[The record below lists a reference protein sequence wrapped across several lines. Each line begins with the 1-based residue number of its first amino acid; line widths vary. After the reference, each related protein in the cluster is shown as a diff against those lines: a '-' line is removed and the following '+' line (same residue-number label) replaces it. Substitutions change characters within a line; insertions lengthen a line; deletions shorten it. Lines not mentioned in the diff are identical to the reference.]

1 MYWYR
6 IGDNPQINSLSEIVV
21 IDTETTGLKWTDET
35 IGVAFAWYESDEI
48 KSCYFSSQAGLF
60 YEDIWEHTKLEGF
73 LRDLFEHKSVIG
85 HYFSFDARVLFRTF
99 GMIPKRSYDTWHMA
113 KSIGWAESYSLV
125 NCLSR
130 IGIKDPAWEAT
141 KSRRGSLKSA
151 PVSDVAEYA
160 SKDAVYTMIL
170 FDSLIDDYRSL
181 GLEQKDLDFSYLT
194 YSMMSRGFP
203 INEELLDHRLETETA
218 RSAKIKEELRRD
230 IGLANVNSPIQIR
243 SALRKI
249 GIMVPNTTADTLSE
263 YAVNE
268 HVSKIISVT
277 QLESN
282 INSRLTVF
290 KEYSRNGRLHA
301 EWHPF
306 GTASYRM
313 VAKDP
318 NLMAQPLK
326 ARGTRD
332 YAPLAELFVPEDKY
346 LLQLDIAQAEVRLAA
361 MIAKANS
368 MAKFL
373 SQDRDA
379 YMEMAAVAYGE
390 ANAENRQKA
399 KRATLASIYEEG
411 PRSFAISHGVPET
424 EAVTIINQ
432 FRNAFP
438 EIKHMARQYTAYA
451 QANGF
456 INLYTG
462 RKIHFNKEDPR
473 LYRAFNQEVQGGLA
487 ELMRDF
493 MLRVETELPGLLI
506 GQIHDS
512 LILEINKKDA
522 TKNTLD
528 TLKEM
533 SNIMLSES
541 LPEKV
546 SSLTNP
552 KVLMKLDF
560 EPFVERE

>member
-1 MYWYR
+1 MMYWYR
-6 IGDNPQINSLSEIVV
+6 TGDNPQINSLGEIVV
-21 IDTETTGLKWTDET
+21 IDTETTGLRWSDET
-35 IGVAFAWYESDEI
+35 IGIAFAWYESDEI

-60 YEDIWEHTKLEGF
+60 YEDIWEHSKLEEF
-73 LRDLFEHKSVIG
+73 VKLIFEHKSVVG

-99 GMIPKRSYDTWHMA
+99 GIVPNRSYDTWHMA
-113 KSIGWAESYSLV
+113 KSVEFADSYSLV
-125 NCLSR
+125 NCLAR
-130 IGIKDPAWEAT
+130 IGIKDTSWEQT
-141 KSRRGSLKSA
+141 KSRRSSLKSA

-160 SKDAVYTMIL
+160 SKDAVYTMFL
-170 FDSLIDDYRSL
+170 FDSLIDKYRAL

-194 YSMMSRGFP
+194 YSMMARGFP
-203 INEELLDHRLETETA
+203 INESLLDSRLERESE
-218 RSAKIKEELRRD
+218 RSEKLKKELHEDL
-230 IGLANVNSPIQIR
+230 GLVNVNSPIQVR
-243 SALRKI
+243 SALKKI
-249 GIMVPNTTADTLSE
+249 GILVPNTTADTLSE
-263 YAVNE
+263 YATNE
-268 HVSKIISVT
+268 HVAKIISVS

-282 INSRLTVF
+282 INSRLSVF
-290 KEYSRNGRLHA
+290 KKYAKNGRLHA

-332 YAPLAELFVPEDKY
+332 YVPLAGLFVPEDKY
-346 LLQLDIAQAEVRLAA
+346 LLQMDIAQAEVRLAA

-368 MAKFL
+368 LAKFL
-373 SQDRDA
+373 SQDKDA

-390 ANAENRQKA
+390 ANSENRQKA

-411 PRSFAISHGVPET
+411 PRSFSISHDVPES
-424 EAVTIINQ
+424 EAVTILNQ

-438 EIKHMARQYTAYA
+438 EIKHMARQYTAFA
-451 QANGF
+451 QTNGY

-493 MLRVETELPGLLI
+493 MLRFEQEFPGLLI

-512 LILEINKKDA
+512 LVLEMKKTDA
-522 TKNTLD
+522 NED
-528 TLKEM
+528 TLNTMKEM
-533 SNIMLSES
+533 STIMLEES

-546 SSLTNP
+546 SGLTNP
-552 KVLMKLDF
+552 KILMKLDF
-560 EPFVERE
+560 ESFVE